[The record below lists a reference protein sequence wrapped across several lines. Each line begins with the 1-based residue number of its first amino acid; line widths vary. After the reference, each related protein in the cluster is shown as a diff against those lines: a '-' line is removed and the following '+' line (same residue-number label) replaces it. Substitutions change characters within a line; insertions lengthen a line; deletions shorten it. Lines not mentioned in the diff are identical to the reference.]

1 MNRLREL
8 RQKRGWRQEDLA
20 KLLNTKAQSVSFYEL
35 EARGMDVETIHKLC
49 DIFGCTADYL
59 LCRSDMPT
67 PQISAEDWELLAA
80 YHAADERARQMV
92 ALALEPWA
100 EKKESPA
107 AV

>member
-1 MNRLREL
+1 MNRIEEL
-8 RQKRGWRQEDLA
+8 RVKRGWLQDDLA
-20 KLLNTKAQSVSFYEL
+20 KMIDRSRQAVSNYEN
-35 EARGMDVETIHKLC
+35 ENRGIDVETIHRLC
-49 DIFGCTADYL
+49 DIFGVTADYL

-80 YHAADERARQMV
+80 YHAADDRARQMV

-100 EKKESPA
+100 EKKENPA

>member
-1 MNRLREL
+1 MNRIKEL
-8 RQKRGWRQEDLA
+8 RQKRGWRQSDLA
-20 KLLNTKAQSVSFYEL
+20 LKLNTVQQTVGHWET
-35 EARGMDVETIHKLC
+35 ETRGLDEVNIRRLC

-80 YHAADERARQMV
+80 YHAADDRARQMV

>member
-1 MNRLREL
+1 MNRIEEL
-8 RQKRGWRQEDLA
+8 RVKRGWLQDDLA
-20 KLLNTKAQSVSFYEL
+20 KMIDRSRQAVSNYEN
-35 EARGMDVETIHKLC
+35 ENRGIDVETIHRLC

-100 EKKESPA
+100 GKKESPA